1 MFFNPDDTIIA
12 PATAVSNSAIAL
24 IRLSG
29 PDAIKWTADRFSGKN
44 LLEIQANNAVFG
56 KIRDGHGAVLDEVV
70 VTVYRSPKSYT
81 GEDVVEISCHASPF
95 IVREMI
101 GLFSHAGARLAEPGE
116 FTLRAYL
123 NGKMDLSQAEA
134 VADLIASESKA
145 SHDIALRQMNGQI
158 SSKMASLRA
167 NLVDFA
173 SLLELELDF
182 SEEDVEFA
190 DRTRL
195 RQLVEEIDREI
206 SNLLNSYSTGKLIR
220 NGIPTVISG
229 RPNAG
234 KSTLLNTLLQ
244 EDRAIVSDIPG
255 TTRDTIEEVIQINGV
270 HFRLVDTAG
279 IRKTSDAIEATGVH
293 KTYEKIRKSAIVI
306 YLFDPTAISID
317 EVAHD
322 LENLPE
328 TEAEILLVAN
338 KSDKLPSGYELEAFS
353 KAFSAYEM
361 ISISAKMERNIDT
374 LRHMLFEKV
383 LGQTNYQQQVIISNS
398 RHFEALNKAKES
410 LAVVASGL
418 AEGLPSDLVAL
429 ELRQVLYYIGSI
441 TGAIG
446 TEELLGNIFGKFCIG
461 K

>member
-1 MFFNPDDTIIA
+1 MHFHPDDTIIA
-12 PATAVSNSAIAL
+12 PATAVSNSAIAV

-29 PDAIKWTADRFSGKN
+29 TKAVDWVAKHFSGKN
-44 LLEIQANNAVFG
+44 LFEVSPNRAVFG
-56 KIRDGHGAVLDEVV
+56 KITDGKNAVLDEVV
-70 VTVYRSPKSYT
+70 VTVFKSPRSYT

-101 GLFSHAGARLAEPGE
+101 GLFTAVGARLAEPGE

-190 DRTRL
+190 DRTRF
-195 RQLVEEIDREI
+195 RQLVEEIDGEI
-206 SNLLNSYSTGKLIR
+206 SHLLNSYNTGRLIR

-279 IRKTSDAIEATGVH
+279 IRKTSDAIEASGVH

-306 YLFDPTAISID
+306 YLFDPTAITVEEI
-317 EVAHD
+317 AHD

-328 TEAEILLVAN
+328 TEAEIILVAN
-338 KSDKLPSGYELEAFS
+338 KSDKLPSAHDLDTFTKS
-353 KAFSAYEM
+353 FSAYEL
-361 ISISAKMERNIDT
+361 ISISAKMEHNIDA
-374 LRHMLFEKV
+374 LRQMLYEKV

-410 LAVVASGL
+410 LSVVASGL
-418 AEGLPSDLVAL
+418 TEGLPSDLVAL

-441 TGAIG
+441 TGSIG

>member
-1 MFFNPDDTIIA
+1 MHFHPDDTIIA

-29 PDAIKWTADRFSGKN
+29 PRALEWLAKHFSGKDILKITPN
-44 LLEIQANNAVFG
+44 TAVYG
-56 KIRDGHGAVLDEVV
+56 KIRDRNGVVLDEVV
-70 VTVYRSPKSYT
+70 VTVYRAPRSYT

-101 GLFSHAGARLAEPGE
+101 GLFSGLGARLAQPGE

-158 SSKMASLRA
+158 SSKMASLRT

-195 RQLVEEIDREI
+195 RQLVEEINLEI
-206 SNLLNSYSTGKLIR
+206 NNLLNSYSTGKLIR

-306 YLFDPTAISID
+306 YLFDPTVITVEEI
-317 EVAHD
+317 AHD

-338 KSDKLPSGYELEAFS
+338 KSDKLPSGHDLETFS
-353 KAFSAYEM
+353 KAFPSYELV
-361 ISISAKMERNIDT
+361 SVSAKMEHNVDT
-374 LRHMLFEKV
+374 LRQMLYEKV
-383 LGQTNYQQQVIISNS
+383 LGQTNYQQQVIISNG
-398 RHFEALNKAKES
+398 RHFEALSKAKES
-410 LAVVASGL
+410 LEMVTRGL

-429 ELRQVLYYIGSI
+429 ELRQVLYYVGSI

-446 TEELLGNIFGKFCIG
+446 TEDVLGNIFGKFCIG

>member
-1 MFFNPDDTIIA
+1 MHFHSNDTIIA

-29 PDAIKWTADRFSGKN
+29 TNAVACVAKHFSGKN
-44 LLEIQANNAVFG
+44 LFEISPNTSVFG
-56 KIRDGHGAVLDEVV
+56 RIKDGKNAVLDEVV
-70 VTVYRSPKSYT
+70 VTVFKSPRSYT

-101 GLFSHAGARLAEPGE
+101 SLFSQAGARLAEPGE
-116 FTLRAYL
+116 FTLRAFL

-145 SHDIALRQMNGQI
+145 GHNIALRQMNGQI
-158 SSKMASLRA
+158 SSKMAVLRA
-167 NLVDFA
+167 NLIDFA

-195 RQLVEEIDREI
+195 RQLVEEIDGEI
-206 SNLLNSYSTGKLIR
+206 RNLLNSYSTGKLIR

-270 HFRLVDTAG
+270 QFRLVDTAG

-306 YLFDPTAISID
+306 YLFDPGAITVEEIR
-317 EVAHD
+317 HD

-328 TEAEILLVAN
+328 TEAEIILVAN
-338 KSDKLPSGYELEAFS
+338 KSDKLLAGNELEAFTS
-353 KAFSAYEM
+353 AFSAYEL
-361 ISISAKMERNIDT
+361 ISISAKLEHNIDT
-374 LRHMLFEKV
+374 LRNTLYEKV
-383 LGQTNYQQQVIISNS
+383 LGQTNYQQQVIISNG
-398 RHFEALNKAKES
+398 RHFEALSKARES
-410 LAVVASGL
+410 LEIVTSGL

-429 ELRQVLYYIGSI
+429 ELRQVLYYVGSI

-446 TEELLGNIFGKFCIG
+446 TEDVLGNIFGKFCIG